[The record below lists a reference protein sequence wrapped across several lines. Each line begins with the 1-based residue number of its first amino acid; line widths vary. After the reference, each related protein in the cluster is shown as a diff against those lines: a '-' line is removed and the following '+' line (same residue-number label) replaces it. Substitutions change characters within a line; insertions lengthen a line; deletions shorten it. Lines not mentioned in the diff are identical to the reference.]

1 MIDGKYAV
9 SLIGYGGMGHW
20 HAEVLK
26 EFEEIFL
33 YSIFDTD
40 SSKIEEAKEKGYHT
54 YASFDEVLA
63 DEKVDILLLAV
74 PNDWHKPYA
83 DKALI
88 AGKNV
93 ISEKPVT
100 LCSSDLQE
108 MIDAA
113 NKSGKLFT
121 VHQNR
126 RWDEDFLT
134 VKKI

>member
-26 EFEEIFL
+26 EFDEIFL

-54 YASFDEVLA
+54 YDSFDEVLA

-74 PNDWHKPYA
+74 PNLLKSDIKITE
-83 DKALI
+83 K
-88 AGKNV
+88 GKMPFSV
-93 ISEKPVT
+93 IFFRFQFIY
-100 LCSSDLQE
+100 LCIS
-108 MIDAA
+108 
-113 NKSGKLFT
+113 
-121 VHQNR
+121 R
-126 RWDEDFLT
+126 RVFS
-134 VKKI
+134 